1 MISKTNNRLPLV
13 ILEGLKHGNRFYTYN
28 SNPNEDP
35 TKVNT
40 GEVAYKVLAF
50 CDTGDEARTVIDA
63 ADAQDPTGKS
73 QMDRFIEEHNDS
85 FKALGIDVEFV
96 NRFIRN
102 ADAEEKLERLS
113 RISPITL
120 HNARNIVQE

>member
-1 MISKTNNRLPLV
+1 M
-13 ILEGLKHGNRFYTYN
+13 
-28 SNPNEDP
+28 
-35 TKVNT
+35 
-40 GEVAYKVLAF
+40 AYKVLAF